1 MWAGGGTRFEDP
13 EEAKREVEELVKE
26 REELLRS
33 STALELLIGNQKQ
46 VQSVRER
53 ESVKAGERESER
65 AGDRTRNPE
74 STLVI

>member
-33 STALELLIGNQKQ
+33 STALERLIGNQKQ
-46 VQSVRER
+46 VRIHRVGESERARER
-53 ESVKAGERESER
+53 ESGR
-65 AGDRTRNPE
+65 A
-74 STLVI
+74 

>member
-46 VQSVRER
+46 VRIHRVC
-53 ESVKAGERESER
+53 ESER
-65 AGDRTRNPE
+65 A
-74 STLVI
+74 